1 MALLP
6 VTFIDPLQNGSHLG
20 LLWLVYNTC
29 RSYFTWGWL
38 LAFAQYWVERPWSLW
53 PYYLGN
59 SCPAQ
64 CSILPVVDAYPLNT
78 ILENSFYFCALILSY
93 VSCPFSNC
101 VLCFT
106 HAGETYFSTVAG
118 TFGAVTCIGPD
129 LALISAYSTQVMS
142 LSFLVSDGEKWCVS
156 LLISRLASISSMI
169 RIWFWYLLSN
179 HLIAGA
185 EFFGFHSLTIW
196 WSLSIDEDEVLY
208 SFIENLFLLSG
219 R

>member
-106 HAGETYFSTVAG
+106 HAGETYFSTVVIQMLSCVQLFE
-118 TFGAVTCIGPD
+118 TPWIAV
-129 LALISAYSTQVMS
+129 LQAS
-142 LSFLVSDGEKWCVS
+142 LSFAISQS
-156 LLISRLASISSMI
+156 LLKLISIESAMP
-169 RIWFWYLLSN
+169 SN
-179 HLIAGA
+179 HL
-185 EFFGFHSLTIW
+185 
-196 WSLSIDEDEVLY
+196 
-208 SFIENLFLLSG
+208 NLCQNK
-219 R
+219 